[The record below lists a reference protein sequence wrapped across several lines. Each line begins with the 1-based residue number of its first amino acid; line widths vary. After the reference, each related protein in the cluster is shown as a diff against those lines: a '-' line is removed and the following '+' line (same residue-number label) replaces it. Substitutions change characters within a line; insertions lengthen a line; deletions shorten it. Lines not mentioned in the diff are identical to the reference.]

1 MTKVIELKD
10 LHCALG
16 HMTYK
21 VSGFVS
27 AYKEDNQV
35 KVEAV
40 SLDVVI
46 LDNVGETNQM
56 YKLNEVQKAN
66 FENRLNQY
74 PQFYQFIETQL

>member
-21 VSGFVS
+21 VTGFVS

-46 LDNVGETNQM
+46 LDNVGEANQM
-56 YKLNEVQKAN
+56 YKLNDVQKAN

-74 PQFYQFIETQL
+74 PQFHQFIETQL

>member
-21 VSGFVS
+21 VSGYVS

-46 LDNVGETNQM
+46 LDNVGEANQM
-56 YKLNEVQKAN
+56 YKLNDIQNAN
-66 FENRLNQY
+66 FENRLTDY
-74 PQFYQFIETQL
+74 PQFHQFIEKQL